1 MKGTRIL
8 RGLVFA
14 LGFVLAPAAAHASGF
29 ALFEQGAQGMGFA
42 GAFTAQAS
50 DPSAIFHN
58 AAGIAFLK
66 GRQLYAGGV
75 LVNPSTDFT
84 GADPFPGEGRLE
96 SMSVGIIPFPS
107 AYYTQP
113 VGDALA
119 VGVGI
124 HVPYGLRTEWKF
136 PDVFSG
142 RFISTKAQLSG
153 FSLNPTVAWKV
164 RDRLAIGGGVDI
176 RFSSVELQRSV
187 PAIDPFTQQVAD
199 VASVVLQ
206 SDTATDF
213 GFNIG
218 VLAKPAESFSIGA
231 AYRHKVKQSYT
242 GDATFTLIPTGS
254 AQFDGLVAQTL
265 PAGAIPATTEL
276 ETPAIASVGVAY
288 RWNDW
293 TVEGD
298 VNWYGWSAFDEVP
311 ITLEGRGDLSTIIRE
326 DYDDS
331 FQFRIGV
338 DRRLN
343 DEWSVRGGY
352 FYDPSPSPPESMSP
366 LLPDSDR
373 HGLCAGGSWRRGA
386 FRVDAAAWWL
396 LSQDRSTE
404 GVSRD
409 HYDGIYSS
417 SAGTLGISVGYSF

>member
-1 MKGTRIL
+1 MKRTRVL
-8 RGLVFA
+8 RGLVSA
-14 LGFVLAPAAAHASGF
+14 LSIVLTPAAADAAGF

-66 GRQLYAGGV
+66 GRQLYVGGV
-75 LVNPSTDFT
+75 LVNPSTDFI
-84 GADPFPGEGRLE
+84 GADPFPGAGRLE
-96 SMSVGIIPFPS
+96 SMDVGIIPFPS
-107 AYYTQP
+107 AYYTQALS
-113 VGDALA
+113 DTLA
-119 VGVGI
+119 VGVGV

-136 PDVFSG
+136 PDAFSG

-153 FSLNPTVAWKV
+153 VSVNPTVAWKL
-164 RDRLAIGGGVDI
+164 RDRLAIGGGIDI
-176 RFSSVELQRSV
+176 RFSSVELRRSV
-187 PAIDPFTQQVAD
+187 PGIDPFTQQVAD

-213 GFNIG
+213 GFNVG
-218 VLAKPAESFSIGA
+218 VLAKPAESFSIGVS
-231 AYRHKVKQSYT
+231 YRAKVKQSYT
-242 GDATFTLIPTGS
+242 GDATFTLIPTGN

-265 PAGAIPATTEL
+265 PAGAIPATTGL

-293 TVEGD
+293 TFEGD
-298 VNWYGWSAFDEVP
+298 VNWYGWSSFDELP
-311 ITLEGRGDLSTIIRE
+311 IQLEGRADLSTIVTE
-326 DYDDS
+326 EYDDAV
-331 FQFRIGV
+331 QFRVGV

-352 FYDPSPSPPESMSP
+352 FYDPSPSPPESVSP

-373 HGLCAGGSWRRGA
+373 HGICAGGSWRRGPV
-386 FRVDAAAWWL
+386 RVDAALWWL

-404 GVSRD
+404 GVNRD

-417 SAGTLGISVGYSF
+417 SARTLGISVGYSF